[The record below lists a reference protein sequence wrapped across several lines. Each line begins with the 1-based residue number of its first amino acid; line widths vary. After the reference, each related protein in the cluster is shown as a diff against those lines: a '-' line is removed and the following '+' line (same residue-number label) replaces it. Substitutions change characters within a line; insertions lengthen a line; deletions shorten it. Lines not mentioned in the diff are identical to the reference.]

1 LGLESKRIQKDKGN
15 TLRIIIVLVVLVG
28 FNADASQ
35 VLPELDK
42 LLNGFHRAAAES
54 NFDDYFQRFAEDAYF
69 LGTDATERWSVSEFK
84 NYARPAFEQG
94 RGWRYDVLTRNIEHK
109 QGLDIYWFDEILYN
123 EKLGR
128 CRGTG
133 IIVLEAGDWKI
144 AHYSLSM
151 LIPNEIA
158 VAVANETKLKDAGIP

>member
-1 LGLESKRIQKDKGN
+1 MQVDSGKDKGN
-15 TLRIIIVLVVLVG
+15 ILRYIVVVILLCSL
-28 FNADASQ
+28 NAGASQ
-35 VLPELDK
+35 AIPALDE

-69 LGTDATERWSVSEFK
+69 LGTDAAERWSVSDFK
-84 NYARPAFEQG
+84 DYARPAFEQG
-94 RGWRYDVLTRNIEHK
+94 RGWKYDVLKRNIEHRI
-109 QGLDIYWFDEILYN
+109 GLDIYWFDEVLFN
-123 EKLGR
+123 AKLGR

-133 IIVLEAGDWKI
+133 IIVRENGHWKI

-158 VAVANETKLKDAGIP
+158 AAVAIETKLKDAELR

>member
-1 LGLESKRIQKDKGN
+1 MQDGPGKDKGN
-15 TLRIIIVLVVLVG
+15 ILRIIMVLVLLG
-28 FNADASQ
+28 SFNAGASQ
-35 VLPELDK
+35 AIPALDE

-54 NFDDYFQRFAEDAYF
+54 DFDDYFQRFAEDAYF
-69 LGTDATERWSVSEFK
+69 LGTDAAERWSVSEFM

-94 RGWRYDVLTRNIEHK
+94 RGWKYEVLKRNIEHR
-109 QGLDIYWFDEILYN
+109 QGLDIYWFDEILFN

-133 IIVLEAGDWKI
+133 IIVREDGHWKI

-158 VAVANETKLKDAGIP
+158 VAVANETKLKDAQVP